1 MRSSSFVPKNTL
13 VAPILAFDDVVV
25 ADLTRVKNANGE
37 VLAIPEPVESVSF
50 MNQLVLEPETFTFPV
65 FKKSFSVVEGAIL
78 PENYSEEFSL
88 TLTVGHDSDPNTP
101 LPESTTAKT
110 AAFTEAG
117 EKDFDIGAFG
127 TVTFDRPGYY
137 QYFVKENA
145 GSTEGMSYAN
155 DGMTYYEIEIWV
167 QEAGGQLLASMSVM
181 HHMPGIIS
189 GASRECYF
197 PNTYSNV
204 AIWEVPVAK
213 KVIVHADGV
222 SDIPSSF
229 EGSFS
234 ARLATT
240 WRAYPFI
247 RPTRE
252 LVQTE
257 QMTGANPVAS
267 FGSFG
272 TAEFSYPGTHY
283 YTISEQSSNIPG
295 ITDDESVYLVMV
307 KSFFVE
313 GTMMTETT
321 IERIKDS
328 QGQTVSEIVD
338 EIVFTNIYT
347 PSEVP
352 LEDFSLNKSEYTMQ
366 LKKTATITCTID
378 GISSSCTVTV
388 TAVLPVESFSLN
400 YGTLTLRVGEMETL
414 SLQDIFPMNAEN
426 LANVK
431 WFTGNANV
439 VAFTTIPGEIRAL
452 DKGFAMITCQIGAV
466 KAYCRV
472 TVV

>member
-1 MRSSSFVPKNTL
+1 
-13 VAPILAFDDVVV
+13 
-25 ADLTRVKNANGE
+25 
-37 VLAIPEPVESVSF
+37 
-50 MNQLVLEPETFTFPV
+50 
-65 FKKSFSVVEGAIL
+65 
-78 PENYSEEFSL
+78 
-88 TLTVGHDSDPNTP
+88 
-101 LPESTTAKT
+101 
-110 AAFTEAG
+110 
-117 EKDFDIGAFG
+117 
-127 TVTFDRPGYY
+127 
-137 QYFVKENA
+137 
-145 GSTEGMSYAN
+145 
-155 DGMTYYEIEIWV
+155 
-167 QEAGGQLLASMSVM
+167 
-181 HHMPGIIS
+181 
-189 GASRECYF
+189 
-197 PNTYSNV
+197 
-204 AIWEVPVAK
+204 
-213 KVIVHADGV
+213 
-222 SDIPSSF
+222 
-229 EGSFS
+229 
-234 ARLATT
+234 
-240 WRAYPFI
+240 
-247 RPTRE
+247 
-252 LVQTE
+252 
-257 QMTGANPVAS
+257 
-267 FGSFG
+267 
-272 TAEFSYPGTHY
+272 
-283 YTISEQSSNIPG
+283 
-295 ITDDESVYLVMV
+295 
-307 KSFFVE
+307 
-313 GTMMTETT
+313 MMTETT

-466 KAYCRV
+466 KTYCRV